1 MPSVIINKT
10 TWFSRLRLYFDLH
23 ESLIVFVLCGTNK
36 ILRAMVLLFCSNFFQ
51 SISILFF
58 SNSSLSSFWCALISM
73 SFQLYWL
80 IKGLIFDILSGL
92 FPMFWWF
99 NATVIGYWKRLSSL
113 FFGFI
118 VAILFLNHSKDSM
131 YDFLLYKL
139 VL

>member
-10 TWFSRLRLYFDLH
+10 TWFSHLRLYFDLH
-23 ESLIVFVLCGTNK
+23 ASLIVFVLCGTNK
-36 ILRAMVLLFCSNFFQ
+36 ILRGMVLLFCSNFFQ

-113 FFGFI
+113 FCGFI